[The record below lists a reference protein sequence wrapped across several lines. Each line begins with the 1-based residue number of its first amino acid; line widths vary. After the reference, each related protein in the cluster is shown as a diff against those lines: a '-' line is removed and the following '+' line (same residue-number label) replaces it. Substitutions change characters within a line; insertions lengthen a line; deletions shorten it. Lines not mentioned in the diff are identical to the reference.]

1 MESAILKGI
10 ILGIGISAPIGPI
23 NTEIVRRGLH
33 GGFWPA
39 WMVGAGAGIAHAVFL
54 AAAYVGMSSLVEVWA
69 VRLALFGLG
78 FCLLAWVAVSS
89 FRDAWRGAGNPG
101 LVRPVSDGWRAAFAA
116 GFGFAFLNPLA
127 VLLWVSLVGAP
138 AFGQREGDAA
148 PHFCLRADHRL
159 LRCPVWMVSS
169 GDDERNPLNEGSY
182 CVTDNTSLGGTNMAI
197 LEANDVSKQYQ
208 MGEVTVDALD
218 GVDFVVEKGEFV
230 AVMGPSGSGK
240 STLLHLL
247 GGLDTTTDGEVTLG
261 GRKLSVMSDKEV
273 TLARRRNVGFVFQFY
288 NLLPTLTAEENIALP
303 LLIDAKKLKEYQSKV
318 DELLELVGLTD
329 RRKHKPDQ
337 LSGGEQQR
345 VAIARAFVNDPD
357 IVLADEPTG
366 NLDSRAGEEIMKLLR
381 RSCDELGQTIVVV
394 THDPKAASFADRI
407 VFLKDGQIASEI
419 RLEKGGDTAPI
430 LEQLGELDM

>member
-1 MESAILKGI
+1 
-10 ILGIGISAPIGPI
+10 
-23 NTEIVRRGLH
+23 
-33 GGFWPA
+33 
-39 WMVGAGAGIAHAVFL
+39 
-54 AAAYVGMSSLVEVWA
+54 
-69 VRLALFGLG
+69 
-78 FCLLAWVAVSS
+78 
-89 FRDAWRGAGNPG
+89 
-101 LVRPVSDGWRAAFAA
+101 
-116 GFGFAFLNPLA
+116 
-127 VLLWVSLVGAP
+127 
-138 AFGQREGDAA
+138 
-148 PHFCLRADHRL
+148 
-159 LRCPVWMVSS
+159 
-169 GDDERNPLNEGSY
+169 
-182 CVTDNTSLGGTNMAI
+182 MAI
-197 LEANDVSKQYQ
+197 LEANDVSKNYQ

-247 GGLDTTTDGEVTLG
+247 GGLDKTTDGEVNLG
-261 GRKLSVMSDKEV
+261 GRRLSVMSDKEV

-303 LLIDAKKLKEYQSKV
+303 LLIDGKKLKQYQSKI

-366 NLDSRAGEEIMKLLR
+366 NLDSRAGEEVMKLLR
-381 RSCDELGQTIVVV
+381 RSCDELSQTIVVV

-419 RLEKGGDTAPI
+419 RLEKGGDTVPI
-430 LEQLGELDM
+430 LERLGELA